1 MKRKQ
6 GFLFDYNFCIGCKA
20 CEISC
25 QVYHNQDPDINWRHV
40 DMMLIHED
48 EIEKEIFITHSCHHC
63 DEPACMDVCP
73 VGAYIKLENGIV
85 QPLHD
90 KCIGCGYCLYA
101 CPFSAPQF
109 PRDGAFSTKGAMDK
123 CTMCAGGPEETFS
136 HEELHKYGQNRIAE
150 GKVPMCAAICS
161 TNALIVGDA
170 VRVSEVYRK
179 RVLTRGTGL

>member
-48 EIEKEIFITHSCHHC
+48 EIEKEIFISHSCHHC
-63 DEPACMDVCP
+63 EEPACMDVCP
-73 VGAYIKLENGIV
+73 VGAYIKLENGVV

-90 KCIGCGYCLYA
+90 KCIGCG
-101 CPFSAPQF
+101 
-109 PRDGAFSTKGAMDK
+109 K
-123 CTMCAGGPEETFS
+123 
-136 HEELHKYGQNRIAE
+136 
-150 GKVPMCAAICS
+150 
-161 TNALIVGDA
+161 
-170 VRVSEVYRK
+170 
-179 RVLTRGTGL
+179 